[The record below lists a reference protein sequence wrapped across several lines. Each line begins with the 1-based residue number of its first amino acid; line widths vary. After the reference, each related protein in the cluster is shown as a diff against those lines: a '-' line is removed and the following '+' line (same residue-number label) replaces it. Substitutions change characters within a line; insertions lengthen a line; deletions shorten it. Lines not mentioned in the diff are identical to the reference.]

1 MKIEVRGSEL
11 EECVDDLKKIID
23 AAPGEMVT
31 LSAEADGTEKG
42 RVTVR
47 RIDGGNMAEL
57 KVDARVLE
65 PGAVTVR
72 FQELTQACA
81 PFFRDKATVACG
93 LTYVTIGSGPA
104 RVSIEN
110 HNAECDHLPEPS
122 AKAPR
127 ATFSSGDLLAVLQAV
142 DHARSE
148 DSSYRRSL
156 CGIQLEVDADM
167 KLRAVA
173 TDGRRLC
180 TSTAQITRAELN
192 LPKFEQFL
200 PHKAVEF
207 IMRVLMGETV
217 TIYQL
222 ANSVGI
228 ETGGSFGIFVTNGIT
243 FPKWRTC
250 VPVKPTYRATFNGG
264 ELADAL
270 DDAISA
276 LHYRP
281 TAVDEDGEPA
291 EEDFCVHIYS
301 AGPGKAELTVKRA
314 DSLLGDYPK
323 FFTTVSCQTPDAG
336 GFTADFNA
344 RYLIE
349 AIGDH
354 EGKVEAYADFL
365 HSGGKQFGPFTFKFP
380 DDPDTYEVLM
390 PLRNG

>member
-57 KVDARVLE
+57 KVNARVLE
-65 PGAVTVR
+65 PGAVEVR

-81 PFFRDKATVACG
+81 PFFRDKCTVAAG
-93 LTYVTIGSGPA
+93 LTYVTFESGPA
-104 RVSIEN
+104 HVSIEN
-110 HNAECDHLPEPS
+110 HDTECGRLPELS
-122 AKAPR
+122 ATAPQ
-127 ATFSSGDLLAVLQAV
+127 ATFGSVDLLAVLQAV

-148 DSSYRRSL
+148 DFSYRRSL
-156 CGIQLEVDADM
+156 CGIQLEVAADM

-180 TSTAQITRAELN
+180 TSTAQITRAELK

-228 ETGGSFGIFVTNGIT
+228 ETGGSFGIFVTNEIT